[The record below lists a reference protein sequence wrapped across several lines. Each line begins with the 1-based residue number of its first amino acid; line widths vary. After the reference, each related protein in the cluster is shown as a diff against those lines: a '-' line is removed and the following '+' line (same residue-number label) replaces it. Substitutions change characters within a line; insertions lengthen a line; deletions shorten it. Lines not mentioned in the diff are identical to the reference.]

1 VEGHVVSSPFHPS
14 NTGTML
20 ELRRVCFGYGD
31 QKGGSFLLTNVS
43 LKVERGGFV
52 AILGRNAAGKTT
64 LAKLIKGL
72 LCPLSGEI
80 LIDGQQICP
89 GKGRPD
95 VGLIFSNP
103 DAQLLFPTVEE
114 EMAFGLECIGMGRE
128 EIRRRV
134 GEYLGLLGMEQFLS
148 FPLHYLSKGQ
158 QQRVAIGAVLAL
170 EPKYLLLDEATSTL
184 DPRWRTDL
192 MSLLSELNAKAKM
205 SIIHF
210 TTSVEE
216 AIRARVI
223 FILENGR
230 LTAHSIPADISSFHS
245 SLMEKGYPFPP
256 LAELSFHLERMGHT
270 IPRGMLTAEE
280 MEAFLLGA
288 MRN

>member
-1 VEGHVVSSPFHPS
+1 
-14 NTGTML
+14 ML
-20 ELRRVCFGYGD
+20 ELRRVCFGYRN
-31 QKGGSFLLTNVS
+31 QKGASFLLNNVS

-80 LIDGQQICP
+80 LIDGQPVWP
-89 GKGRPD
+89 GKARPD
-95 VGLIFSNP
+95 VGLVFSNP

-134 GEYLGLLGMEQFLS
+134 KEYLGLLGMEQFLS

-184 DPRWRTDL
+184 DSRGRTLL
-192 MSLLSELNAKAKM
+192 MSLLSELNARAKM

-223 FILENGR
+223 FILENGG
-230 LTAHSIPADISSFHS
+230 LTTYYIPADISSFRS
-245 SLMEKGYPFPP
+245 GLLEKGYPFPP
-256 LAELSFHLERMGHT
+256 LAELLCYLDRMGHT
-270 IPRGMLTAEE
+270 ISCRMPTAEE

>member
-1 VEGHVVSSPFHPS
+1 
-14 NTGTML
+14 ML
-20 ELRRVCFGYGD
+20 ELRRVCFGYRN
-31 QKGGSFLLTNVS
+31 QKGASFLLNNVS

-80 LIDGQQICP
+80 LIDGQPVWP
-89 GKGRPD
+89 GKARPD
-95 VGLIFSNP
+95 VGLVFSNP

-134 GEYLGLLGMEQFLS
+134 KEYLGLLGMEQFLS

-184 DPRWRTDL
+184 DSRGRTLL
-192 MSLLSELNAKAKM
+192 MSLLLELNARAKM

-223 FILENGR
+223 FILENGG
-230 LTAHSIPADISSFHS
+230 LTTYYIPADISSFRS
-245 SLMEKGYPFPP
+245 GLLEKGYPFPP
-256 LAELSFHLERMGHT
+256 LAELLCYLDRMGHT
-270 IPRGMLTAEE
+270 IPCRMPTAEE